1 MRIIV
6 GPGDG
11 IGPEITAATVAV
23 LEAVDEA
30 LALDLRFEQRAI
42 EFATDELILNSA
54 TRTPDLGGP
63 LGTAEFASALC
74 ERVGRAP
81 GSG

>member
-6 GPGDG
+6 LPGDG

-23 LEAVDEA
+23 LEATV
-30 LALDLRFEQRAI
+30 
-42 EFATDELILNSA
+42 DELIVTPS

-63 LGTAEFASALC
+63 LRSAEFASAPC
-74 ERVGRAP
+74 ERVGQALGRV
-81 GSG
+81 